1 MAAPATRGGK
11 LHAATREDEY
21 LARHRRGQALAHLW
35 VFHFSYLENYR
46 AEWKAQIINKRGFIP
61 PAKNQ
66 HMLRVA
72 LWQSSAHTALGC
84 VQPRLGLDC
93 E

>member
-1 MAAPATRGGK
+1 MEG
-11 LHAATREDEY
+11 
-21 LARHRRGQALAHLW
+21 
-35 VFHFSYLENYR
+35 S
-46 AEWKAQIINKRGFIP
+46 IINKRGFIP